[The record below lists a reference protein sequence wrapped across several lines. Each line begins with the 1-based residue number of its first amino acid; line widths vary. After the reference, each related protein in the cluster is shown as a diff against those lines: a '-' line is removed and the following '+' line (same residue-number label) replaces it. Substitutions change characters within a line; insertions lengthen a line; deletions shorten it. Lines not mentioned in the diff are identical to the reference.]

1 MLSPVRVV
9 IVLLCGVA
17 GYVAASMRPS
27 APTRIEA
34 PASPA
39 SPPKLPASSFDL
51 QNSAHRDAPLLA
63 EWEQLKAQ
71 HAGGTADFPAL
82 YLEIKEG
89 KDAFRRRAFRSALIA
104 EWAADAPDAALAFLQ
119 QQDRGMTGQLFREW
133 MRIDPQSAINSL
145 LAGGDKLRGNLHDL
159 LGDIA
164 RVAPTRLA
172 EAVSTLPKPDS
183 RWDLETQNAFEI
195 FAQKDPELARNAALS
210 VRGPLRAQAL
220 SGIASAWAQSDSTAA
235 LAWAEQLPAGEERD
249 AVLKATLVGWA
260 KNDPIGALEHV
271 DLAPPGGDEMAHA
284 SDVGAQVL
292 REAGK
297 RDWDT
302 TIRWLR
308 EHPGKLGRS
317 SLDGLQSGLSEKL
330 NADPD
335 GTMRAIAQSD
345 VQGLAGVFANSI
357 LNEGYA
363 KRDAI
368 WHWLDQEPPS
378 TFTRGA
384 RGALINAIA
393 WKEPDVALSFLEKL
407 GDSDENKE
415 LLQQGA
421 RSLVNGG
428 SQMSRMDEFLE
439 SASPKL
445 RPYLL
450 ETAFDFGMQSAGAD
464 PQRWIARIAEL
475 PEERR
480 TNAVAGVARGWAAT
494 DPEAAIAWA
503 SSLQDT
509 TQRAEA
515 FQAAAQSWAANDAPE
530 AARWINSLPTGQNRD
545 VAVNGLV
552 GALVRNQPENAWTWA
567 LSIQTPQLKAQALQM
582 AYMLTRQNDPA
593 RAEALLQTGQL
604 SPAELQLLRR
614 NEQRNP

>member
-1 MLSPVRVV
+1 M
-9 IVLLCGVA
+9 
-17 GYVAASMRPS
+17 
-27 APTRIEA
+27 
-34 PASPA
+34 
-39 SPPKLPASSFDL
+39 
-51 QNSAHRDAPLLA
+51 
-63 EWEQLKAQ
+63 
-71 HAGGTADFPAL
+71 
-82 YLEIKEG
+82 EIKEG

-104 EWAADAPDAALAFLQ
+104 EWAVDAPEAALAFLQ
-119 QQDRGMTGQLFREW
+119 QQDRGMTGQLLREW
-133 MRIDPQSAINSL
+133 MRIDPQSAINSM
-145 LAGGDKLRGNLHDL
+145 LAGGDKLRGNLHAL
-159 LGDIA
+159 LTDIA

-172 EAVSTLPKPDS
+172 EAVSTLPKPES

-195 FAQKDPELARNAALS
+195 FAQKDPELARSAALS

-368 WHWLDQEPPS
+368 WHWLDEEPPS

-439 SASPKL
+439 SASPKI

-509 TQRAEA
+509 TQRAQA
-515 FQAAAQSWAANDAPE
+515 FQAAAQSWATNDAPE
-530 AARWINSLPTGQNRD
+530 AARWINSLPIGQNRD